1 MLFKKKYK
9 STSIMNRFRFSKLK
23 YPILK
28 KGTSLMSQ
36 CRYNKDA

>member
-1 MLFKKKYK
+1 MTFKKKHK
-9 STSIMNRFRFSKLK
+9 NTSIMNRFRFSKLK
-23 YPILK
+23 YPILA